1 MENHIKI
8 FFDYLFYIGITSEQ
22 TSSIIIQ
29 LLSNKYNNIKNNPIN
44 IDDLL
49 KDLICDYL
57 KMLTEEQLKIVGIN
71 IYEQFSKNSLITKIK
86 HLKRLI
92 TVKHRYDKRRIK
104 KFFNIWRLNSINL
117 STIIS
122 NYKTS
127 SFYKKNNDY
136 INNIN
141 NNNILYS
148 SSSFSLHNFLNKLE
162 LYSNRK
168 NKNIEKLKEINESN
182 ILNICTFSPKI
193 ISNRKQKK
201 GAVNHTGETF
211 SKDGKKGKIKENIYK
226 HLYNDYKNKMID
238 REELRKKIDDKC
250 GYTFSPKI
258 NSNDIYIKK
267 IQDNFFERYKK
278 SVDKQTEFF
287 LINNHHSLKKSFSTK
302 NL

>member
-22 TSSIIIQ
+22 TSSYIIQ

-86 HLKRLI
+86 QLKRLI
-92 TVKHRYDKRRIK
+92 IIKHKYNKRRIK
-104 KFFNIWRLNSINL
+104 KYFNIWRLNSINL
-117 STIIS
+117 STTIS
-122 NYKTS
+122 NYKIS

-136 INNIN
+136 TNNIN
-141 NNNILYS
+141 NNTLYS
-148 SSSFSLHNFLNKLE
+148 SSSFSLNNFLNKLE

-193 ISNRKQKK
+193 ISNRKQKMRD
-201 GAVNHTGETF
+201 VNHTRETF
-211 SKDGKKGKIKENIYK
+211 SKDNKRGKNKENIYK
-226 HLYNDYKNKMID
+226 HLYDDYKNKMID
-238 REELRKKIDDKC
+238 REELRKKIYEKC

-258 NSNDIYIKK
+258 NSDDIYINN
-267 IQDNFFERYKK
+267 IQDNFFERNKK
-278 SVDKQTEFF
+278 SIDKQTEFF
-287 LINNHHSLKKSFSTK
+287 LLNNHHSLKKSFSTK